1 MTRWLMIALLAYSA
15 PVTGQ
20 NGVSGLAQINQ
31 SFEALADQVGPSIVQ
46 ILVSGYSPSSGI
58 VRSTGDLLAQQRSTG
73 SGVILDS
80 DGYIVTNAHVV
91 EGSQRV
97 QVVLPPSGPGQG
109 GRGSILSTGGR
120 LVGAQ
125 IVNIDRETDLA
136 VIKVHAENLP
146 ALELADS
153 DQLRQGQLVFAFGSP
168 LGLNNSV
175 TMGSSAPSQDNSNQK
190 VP

>member
-1 MTRWLMIALLAYSA
+1 MIALLAYSA